1 MTKRLYSIWYAVALT
16 AVFLL
21 TACGQDYTSDIE
33 ALNDRQ
39 TSIDKRVET
48 LEILMRNVNKN
59 LTQLSVLTTAVEKGF
74 YITEVTTTAD
84 GYELKL
90 NNGHTFIWQKG
101 PDNTLVPLPA
111 VSITKISG
119 FYFWTLNGQLLTDG
133 NGRPLRT
140 SDVTPVVKYDYVN
153 MQWLVSVDGGVTFSN
168 VNIFASTMIN
178 NTVLLE
184 VINNYIREHS
194 TTLISEDVLFQII
207 TTYIQRNYAELFNID
222 QLNEIIVN
230 HVRSHYTQIFRY
242 ELLEQIFNQYWTEY
256 SGTHIDVDR
265 LVNIIVNFIR
275 EHKEIIAS
283 NEVLYEIVNNY
294 IEVNKTTIFSEQL
307 LLEVINNF
315 IETHEDYIN
324 VDVLRQV
331 IFRYIEE
338 HQDVIIDIDFI
349 RNILVRFV
357 EENYV
362 EIFNQDILTQ
372 VINNYISMNQTTIF
386 NETLIRE
393 VITNY
398 VRNNITTIISNQHI
412 TEIINNYIERN
423 QTTFI
428 NRELLI
434 ELVTNYF
441 ERNYN
446 LFIDRTVI
454 TQLINNYIDTHKTTL
469 IDVDIIRQIVS
480 NYVERYYTEIFNTEM
495 LTQIINNYISENTT
509 IIRQYVSQYA
519 GIITNVEADNEKATV
534 TLRDGTAI
542 QLIVY
547 DQLAT
552 LRDRVQRIVV
562 MPNVN
567 GNITHSDYA
576 LRFRCVVTPASMANV
591 IVDKYQSDEFELD
604 VITSDGGGNIT
615 GTYHA
620 EAVYAGEGMI
630 DVTSSIY
637 TAPALAAFVVKD
649 KSQKHGTDFK
659 TEFYVVDDGQDS
671 QGGAN
676 LCPDDHH
683 PHKIDLG
690 LPSRTL
696 WACCNVGAKSP
707 EEYGGY
713 YAWGETI
720 GKSVYSASNY
730 LLCNGS
736 TSSLS
741 KYCTN
746 SSYGTVDNK
755 KQLELHDDVAQGEW
769 HWHWRMPTYDEIKEL
784 LDYCGSEWT
793 SIKGVYGRKFTAHN
807 GNSIFFPAA
816 GYRYNSSSYSVGKYG
831 QYWSSTVLESLPY
844 RAYDLQVGPEE
855 AKWRDVANRVGGQS
869 VRAISDSLSFLSL
882 SLSEHYLS
890 LTVGQT
896 ATVKI
901 TSGSGSYSLKS
912 SNTAVAT
919 ASRSGNTISIKGIK
933 AGTATITVT
942 DTQTQQTATV
952 TVEVKAATASL
963 ALSAYSM
970 SINVGETGTIT
981 ITSGS
986 GSYSLKSSSTAVAT
1000 ASRSGSTISIK
1011 GIKAG
1016 SATITVTDTQTQ
1028 QSKTISVTVK
1038 AVSNSLALSSYSLNI
1053 KVGGTATVTITSGS
1067 GSYSINNPDGNIV
1080 GVSKSGNTLTFT
1092 GKKAGSV
1099 NVKITDTQTQQT
1111 KTVTVTVTS
1120 GGAQAVD
1127 LGLPSGTK
1135 WASCNVGAT
1144 KPEEYGDY
1152 YAWGETETKSDY
1164 SWNTYKWCNG
1174 TPQTL
1179 TKYCTSS
1186 SNGKVDNKKVLDA
1199 SDDVARVKWGGS
1211 WRIPTQDEVEEL
1223 KDKCSQEWITVNGVK
1238 GRKFTGPN
1246 GNSIFLPAAGYRVS
1260 SFLSGAGSDGRYW
1273 SSSLY
1278 ESDPGRACN
1287 LYFLR
1292 KGVPGVDYG
1301 RPNGHSVRPVR
1312 SN

>member
-16 AVFLL
+16 AVLLL

-48 LEILMRNVNKN
+48 LEILMRSVNNN

-140 SDVTPVVKYDYVN
+140 SEVTPVVKYDYVN

-168 VNIFASTMIN
+168 VNIFASTIIN

-423 QTTFI
+423 QTTFF

-480 NYVERYYTEIFNTEM
+480 NYVEQYYTEIFNTEM

-552 LRDRVQRIVV
+552 LRDRVQHIVV

-576 LRFRCVVTPASMANV
+576 LRFRCMVTPASMANV
-591 IVDKYQSDEFELD
+591 IVDKYQSNEFELD
-604 VITSDGGGNIT
+604 VITSDGEGNIT
-615 GTYHA
+615 DTYHA
-620 EAVYAGEGMI
+620 EATYAGEGMI

-671 QGGAN
+671 HGGDN
-676 LCPDDHH
+676 LCPDDNH
-683 PHKIDLG
+683 PHAIDLG
-690 LPSRTL
+690 LPSGTL
-696 WACCNVGAKSP
+696 WACCNVGANSP
-707 EEYGGY
+707 EEDGGY
-713 YAWGETI
+713 YAWGETWE
-720 GKSVYSASNY
+720 KDDY
-730 LLCNGS
+730 
-736 TSSLS
+736 SLS
-741 KYCTN
+741 TYHDPNIADIC
-746 SSYGTVDNK
+746 GT
-755 KQLELHDDVAQGEW
+755 QYDVAYVKW
-769 HWHWRMPTYDEIKEL
+769 
-784 LDYCGSEWT
+784 GSEWKMP
-793 SIKGVYGRKFTAHN
+793 SAKQIEELLNYIKGLAIHGKMIFLPQAGFAQDTEKGWGKPVRRDYWSGTRANVYAPDFPLSWPYAYTLQSHPDDLG
-807 GNSIFFPAA
+807 SISRH
-816 GYRYNSSSYSVGKYG
+816 YRYEGL
-831 QYWSSTVLESLPY
+831 TVRPVRNNNPIPSL
-844 RAYDLQVGPEE
+844 A
-855 AKWRDVANRVGGQS
+855 
-869 VRAISDSLSFLSL
+869 
-882 SLSEHYLS
+882 LSEHYLS
-890 LTVGQT
+890 LTVGET

-963 ALSAYSM
+963 ALSAYSL
-970 SINVGETGTIT
+970 SINVGETGTVT

-1038 AVSNSLALSSYSLNI
+1038 AVSNSLALSSYSLTI

-1099 NVKITDTQTQQT
+1099 NVKITDTQTQQS
-1111 KTVTVTVTS
+1111 KTVAVTVKAANVGYKTCPDDHHPHMI
-1120 GGAQAVD
+1120 D
-1127 LGLPSGTK
+1127 LGLPSGTL
-1135 WASCNVGAT
+1135 WACCNVGASN
-1144 KPEEYGDY
+1144 PEDVGDY
-1152 YAWGETETKSDY
+1152 YAWGET
-1164 SWNTYKWCNG
+1164 
-1174 TPQTL
+1174 
-1179 TKYCTSS
+1179 
-1186 SNGKVDNKKVLDA
+1186 NKKNEYTRDSYKLNIHYDDIA
-1199 SDDVARVKWGGS
+1199 GTQFDVARVKWGNS
-1211 WRIPTQDEVEEL
+1211 WRMPNREEINELIENTTTSGYTL
-1223 KDKCSQEWITVNGVK
+1223 KGSNGGEIRLSVGIK
-1238 GRKFTGPN
+1238 DDQVYDGKIIKPV
-1246 GNSIFLPAAGYRVS
+1246 GYRIE
-1260 SFLSGAGSDGRYW
+1260 SGLWGSTYD
-1273 SSSLY
+1273 Y
-1278 ESDPGRACN
+1278 EDRGPVYIYVYIPSTP
-1287 LYFLR
+1287 LPTY
-1292 KGVPGVDYG
+1292 
-1301 RPNGHSVRPVR
+1301 SVRFSYDSPHIGMPIRPVAGGS

>member
-1 MTKRLYSIWYAVALT
+1 MALT

-59 LTQLSVLTTAVEKGF
+59 LTQLSMLTTAVEKGF

-480 NYVERYYTEIFNTEM
+480 NYVEQYYTEIFNTEM

-519 GIITNVEADNEKATV
+519 GVITNVEADNEKATV

-576 LRFRCVVTPASMANV
+576 LRFRCMVTPAEMAQV
-591 IVDKYQSDEFELD
+591 IVDKYQSNEFELD

-637 TAPALAAFVVKD
+637 TSPALAAFVVKD
-649 KSQKHGTDFK
+649 LSQKHGTDFK
-659 TEFYVVDDGQDS
+659 TEFYVVDDGKAQVGD
-671 QGGAN
+671 N

-683 PHKIDLG
+683 PHAIDLG
-690 LPSRTL
+690 LPSGTL
-696 WACCNVGAKSP
+696 WACCNVGASKP

-713 YAWGETI
+713 YAWGETEE
-720 GKSVYSASNY
+720 KYDYS
-730 LLCNGS
+730 L
-736 TSSLS
+736 
-741 KYCTN
+741 
-746 SSYGTVDNK
+746 GTYHGPDIADICGT
-755 KQLELHDDVAQGEW
+755 QYDVAYVKW
-769 HWHWRMPTYDEIKEL
+769 
-784 LDYCGSEWT
+784 GSEWKMPSAKQIEELLSYYRGGT
-793 SIKGVYGRKFTAHN
+793 IAFPNLKSFIL
-807 GNSIFFPAA
+807 PAA
-816 GYRYNSSSYSVGKYG
+816 GFATGTEKGYGQRARRDYWSGTRTNAFVTDFPLSYPYAYKLQTHPDDLGSLSSHYRYEGL
-831 QYWSSTVLESLPY
+831 TVRPVRNDNPLP
-844 RAYDLQVGPEE
+844 
-855 AKWRDVANRVGGQS
+855 
-869 VRAISDSLSFLSL
+869 SL

-896 ATVKI
+896 ATVQI
-901 TSGSGSYSLKS
+901 ISGSGYYSLKS
-912 SNTAVAT
+912 SNTAIAT
-919 ASRSGNTISIKGIK
+919 ANRSGNAITIK
-933 AGTATITVT
+933 ALKAGSTTITVT
-942 DTQTQQTATV
+942 DTQTQQTATID
-952 TVEVKAATASL
+952 VEVKAATASL
-963 ALSAYSM
+963 ALSAYSLTLTT
-970 SINVGETGTIT
+970 GESGTVQ

-986 GSYSLKSSSTAVAT
+986 GSYSLKSSNTSVAT

-1038 AVSNSLALSSYSLNI
+1038 AVSNSLALSSYSLTI
-1053 KVGGTATVTITSGS
+1053 KVGGTGTVTITSGS
-1067 GSYSINNPDGNIV
+1067 GSYSLKSSNTAV
-1080 GVSKSGNTLTFT
+1080 ATASRSGNTITIKGL
-1092 GKKAGSV
+1092 KAGSAAITV
-1099 NVKITDTQTQQT
+1099 TDTNIQQS
-1111 KTVTVTVTS
+1111 KTTSVTVKESIVGYTS
-1120 GGAQAVD
+1120 CPDDNHPHMID
-1127 LGLPSGTK
+1127 LALPSGTL
-1135 WASCNVGAT
+1135 WACCNVGSSRPPIKGAFF
-1144 KPEEYGDY
+1144 
-1152 YAWGETETKSDY
+1152 AWGETGNNTNFSWASYNYGSSESNVQNIGSDIAATRY
-1164 SWNTYKWCNG
+1164 
-1174 TPQTL
+1174 
-1179 TKYCTSS
+1179 
-1186 SNGKVDNKKVLDA
+1186 
-1199 SDDVARVKWGGS
+1199 DVASKKWGEG
-1211 WRIPTQDEVEEL
+1211 WQMPTEKQFVEL
-1223 KDKCSQEWITVNGVK
+1223 IQKTASEWTVIDGYM
-1238 GRKFTGPN
+1238 GRKFMGQN
-1246 GNSIFLPAAGYRVS
+1246 GGVIFLPSTGLNYNNSWTARNDGY
-1260 SFLSGAGSDGRYW
+1260 YW
-1273 SSSLY
+1273 SSTLN
-1278 ESDPGRACN
+1278 PGKQSCA
-1287 LYFLR
+1287 
-1292 KGVPGVDYG
+1292 YG
-1301 RPNGHSVRPVR
+1301 LQFTDTSISIKPNHSRCMGLQVRPVR